1 MILYL
6 IDIQN
11 HSCESLTEK
20 QLFIKQNMIF
30 FFNKCIE
37 LVLVVVVF
45 KNTLDIKMNKQIKEK
60 EKEINNQMLY

>member
-1 MILYL
+1 
-6 IDIQN
+6 
-11 HSCESLTEK
+11 
-20 QLFIKQNMIF
+20 MIF